1 MNNRQFH
8 TRTVSAVLFMCI
20 LLLTLCAV
28 LYKTQIVQGDY
39 YSALS
44 RQKISNI
51 ESVEAGRGSIT
62 DTHGNILV
70 TNRVSYQVTLDT
82 SRMGDAENR
91 NHILRKL
98 VEVCQRSGVTWTDTL
113 PITAQAPFEYTTK
126 DAFTYRTTNAD
137 GKAVRS
143 TTRLYKLATTM
154 KWIQS
159 QDGAVASIPT
169 APELL
174 ELMRASFKLEPGDPE
189 QDRAVLG
196 ILYELYLRSKDINR
210 TAYIFTKD
218 VDITFI
224 ARVKEQGLAG
234 VTIQPITARQY
245 NTDYAAH
252 LLGRVGLMDADEW
265 AKYKE
270 IDLDEDGFKDYQMD
284 DSIGKEGVER
294 VFESYLRGRAGTRSV
309 ELNTK
314 GKVVSE
320 EWIRQPEAG
329 GNVVLTLDIDL
340 QRAVEDSLAAR
351 IPKMSGKHTEGAAAV
366 VIDVKNGGVL
376 ACASYPTFHLA
387 TYSSDYNQNAANPLK
402 PLYNRALLGT
412 YAPGSTFKPV
422 TGIAALEEGIITPS
436 TRILDTGVYRYYSND
451 GPRCWIYN
459 QSGGTHGQQTVADA
473 IKNSCNIFFYDTGR
487 QLGIERLQEYAQM
500 FGLGQKTGLELPES
514 TGVMAGPEYTESMGG
529 TWYPGNTLSVAIG
542 QESSQFTPIQLANY
556 VATLVNGG
564 THYQT
569 HLLKE
574 VRSGDNTQVL
584 YEYQPQV
591 LGTLELKEKN
601 LNAVKAGMLA
611 LTQEGSLARYFRD
624 LDVKVGAKTGSAQ
637 VSAASKESNAVLICF
652 APYDDPEIAL
662 ALVAEKGGT
671 GSELGAV
678 AADIFHAYFGTTP
691 APADPEASPSDQPE
705 EQPPSQPEALTPA
718 PPEEQPPAQ
727 PEDPTSAPPE
737 VSPPAPPE
745 EPPSIQPQPPPE
757 Q

>member
-1 MNNRQFH
+1 LDGKQFH
-8 TRTVSAVLFMCI
+8 TRTRWTALFTAA
-20 LLLTLCAV
+20 LLLMLGAF

-39 YSALS
+39 YAALS

-62 DTHGNILV
+62 DTNGQVLV
-70 TNRVSYQVTLDT
+70 NNRISYQVTLDT
-82 SRMGDAENR
+82 SRMGTAENR
-91 NHILRKL
+91 NHILSQL
-98 VEVCQRSGVTWTDTL
+98 LEVCRTCGVEWNDSLTVTPT
-113 PITAQAPFEYTTK
+113 APFEYTTK
-126 DAFTYRTTNAD
+126 EPFTYRTTNEQ
-137 GKAVRS
+137 GQTTRS
-143 TTRLYKLATTM
+143 TTRLYRLAVAM
-154 KWIQS
+154 KWIEKQEGQAIS
-159 QDGAVASIPT
+159 LPT
-169 APELL
+169 AQELL
-174 ELMRASFKLEPGDPE
+174 DRMSKSFKLEPGDPE

-196 ILYELYLRSKDINR
+196 VLYELYLRSKDVNR
-210 TAYIFTKD
+210 TAYIFAKD
-218 VDITFI
+218 VDMDFI
-224 ARVKEQGLAG
+224 ARVKERGLAG
-234 VTIQPITARQY
+234 VTIQPVSTRQY

-265 AKYKE
+265 AKYKTV
-270 IDLDEDGFKDYQMD
+270 DLDEDGFMDYQMD
-284 DSIGKEGVER
+284 DSIGKEGVEK
-294 VFESYLRGRAGTRSV
+294 VFESWLRGTAGTRSV

-340 QRAVEDSLAAR
+340 QQAVEDTLAQR
-351 IPKMSGKHTEGAAAV
+351 VPKLSGRNRQGAAAV
-366 VIDVKNGGVL
+366 VIDVRDGGVL
-376 ACASYPTFHLA
+376 ACASYPTFHLS
-387 TYSSDYNQNAANPLK
+387 TYSADYNDNASNPLK

-422 TGIAALEEGIITPS
+422 TGIAALEEGIITPT

-487 QLGIERLQEYAQM
+487 QLGIERLQQYARM
-500 FGLGQKTGLELPES
+500 FGLGQKTGIELPES
-514 TGVMAGPEYTESMGG
+514 SGVMAGPEYTESMGG

-564 THYQT
+564 TRYQT
-569 HLLKE
+569 HLLKQ
-574 VRSGDNTQVL
+574 VRSGDNSRVV
-584 YEYQPQV
+584 YEYEPKV
-591 LGTLELKEKN
+591 LGTLELKNKN

-611 LTQEGSLARYFRD
+611 LTQEGSLARYFRT

-637 VSAASKESNAVLICF
+637 VSAASRDSNAVLVCF

-662 ALVAEKGGT
+662 AIVAEKGGT
-671 GSELGAV
+671 GSELGAI
-678 AADIFHAYFGTTP
+678 AADIFHAYFGT
-691 APADPEASPSDQPE
+691 QPV
-705 EQPPSQPEALTPA
+705 L
-718 PPEEQPPAQ
+718 
-727 PEDPTSAPPE
+727 
-737 VSPPAPPE
+737 E
-745 EPPSIQPQPPPE
+745 EPVPSENTPE